1 MRLPKGITLRITLLG
16 WLVTLVTLGVF
27 VMVIV
32 PEQKREFELSLE
44 SKARGVAVSIRG
56 VAAGAA
62 VSEDYS
68 EVVDQ
73 AMQVLSGDK
82 AIDYVVMTKNDGF
95 SIVIDRSTWKTEK
108 LGDTWH
114 PAARIPASSIGI
126 SPLFG
131 RRVFQYAFPFDY
143 SGIQWGWIHVGLS
156 LDAYDQSVRRTYART
171 GALTVLCGA
180 LSLLISL
187 VYAARLVRPIHIL
200 RSAVEKVARGDLH
213 ARAEVRSRD
222 EIERLA
228 EAFNGMAQTI
238 LGRNQILES
247 VSFAAKQFLSAADPD
262 AVAKEVLERVGQAT
276 GASRAYVLKIGTQ
289 EGPGQLAPQQEW
301 SSSATLSSRAEWECF
316 PWQGAGV
323 CHWIE
328 LLKDGRIVTAK
339 PAQLE
344 KAVRDS
350 IDPRIRS
357 MIFIPIVVA
366 GEWWGVIGLDD
377 FVQDRDWGEAERDS
391 LRAVADMLGASI
403 ARQRV
408 QSALVEAKE
417 TLEQRVLERTGE
429 LQKAQQLLAQNLE
442 RLDLALD
449 CAEEA
454 LWDWNVVENRTYYS
468 ERWSRMLGYV
478 PDEIGDSVEIFER
491 LVHPD
496 DFIVAMEKLR
506 AHMEGQS
513 ESYQAEFRM
522 KAKDGGWRW
531 IRARGKVVA
540 RAADGSPLR
549 VTGTHLNITA
559 NKQAEDAL
567 IELSRQA
574 GMAEIATGVL
584 HNVGNVLNSV
594 NVSTSLVA
602 GKIRELR
609 VDNLVALI
617 HMLEQHSGDLPE
629 FLTTDPKGQRVIPY
643 LAKLG
648 GHFQSERNGWLEE
661 LELLSSHVG
670 HIKQIVATQQS
681 YAKVSGLVE
690 HICLSDLV
698 DDAIR
703 ILEPGLVRHGVKI
716 ERDFE
721 PLPVIAADKHQ
732 ILQILL
738 NLLRNARQAIKQG
751 DGEERVIRLCIRRL
765 GENRISLAVEDTGV
779 GLPPENLTRIFAH
792 GFTTKADGHGFGL
805 HSCALAASLMGG
817 SLRAESP
824 GLGHGAT
831 FILELPLKTAAE
843 IKEKSL
849 I

>member
-1 MRLPKGITLRITLLG
+1 MRLPRGITLRITLLG
-16 WLVTLVTLGVF
+16 WMVTLVTLGIF
-27 VMVIV
+27 VMVLV

-68 EVVDQ
+68 AVVDQ

-95 SIVIDRSTWKTEK
+95 SIVIDRSTWRIEK
-108 LGDTWH
+108 LGDTWR
-114 PAARIPASSIGI
+114 PATRTPASSIGA
-126 SPLFG
+126 SRLFG

-156 LDAYDQSVRRTYART
+156 LDAYDESVRRTYKGT
-171 GALTVLCGA
+171 GALAVLCGG

-200 RSAVEKVARGDLH
+200 HAAVEKVAQGDLG

-222 EIERLA
+222 EIQRLA
-228 EAFNGMAQTI
+228 EAFNDMARTI

-262 AVAKEVLERVGQAT
+262 AVAPEVLERIGQAT
-276 GASRAYVLKIGTQ
+276 GASRAYVLKICAQ
-289 EGPGQLAPQQEW
+289 DGPLRLAPRQEW
-301 SSSATLSSRAEWECF
+301 SSPGTRTGEEQWERF
-316 PWQGAGV
+316 RWQGEGV
-323 CHWIE
+323 DRWVE
-328 LLKDGRIVTAK
+328 LLKGGQIVTAK
-339 PAQLE
+339 PAE
-344 KAVRDS
+344 MDRAARDS

-357 MIFIPIVVA
+357 MIAIPIVVA
-366 GEWWGVIGLDD
+366 GAWWGVIGLDD
-377 FVQDRDWGEAERDS
+377 FVQERDWGEAESDS
-391 LRAVADMLGASI
+391 LRAVADMLGASM

-417 TLEQRVLERTGE
+417 TLEQRVQERTSE
-429 LQKAQQLLAQNLE
+429 LQEQIEAKDRAHAALAAAQQ
-442 RLDLALD
+442 R
-449 CAEEA
+449 
-454 LWDWNVVENRTYYS
+454 
-468 ERWSRMLGYV
+468 
-478 PDEIGDSVEIFER
+478 F
-491 LVHPD
+491 
-496 DFIVAMEKLR
+496 
-506 AHMEGQS
+506 
-513 ESYQAEFRM
+513 
-522 KAKDGGWRW
+522 
-531 IRARGKVVA
+531 
-540 RAADGSPLR
+540 
-549 VTGTHLNITA
+549 
-559 NKQAEDAL
+559 
-567 IELSRQA
+567 IELSRAA

-602 GKIRELR
+602 GKIRESR

-629 FLTTDPKGQRVIPY
+629 FLATDPKGQRVIPY

-648 GHFQSERNGWLEE
+648 GHFQSERDGLLEE

-690 HICLSDLV
+690 NVRLSDLV
-698 DDAIR
+698 EDALR
-703 ILEPGLVRHGVKI
+703 ILEPGLVRHEIKV

-721 PLPVIAADKHQ
+721 TLPAIAADKHQ

-738 NLLRNARQAIKQG
+738 NLLRNAKEAIRQG
-751 DGEERVIRLCIRRL
+751 DCEGEKSIRIRTRRL
-765 GENRISLAVEDTGV
+765 GESRISLAVQDTGV
-779 GLPPENLTRIFAH
+779 GLPPENLTRIFGH

-805 HSCALAASLMGG
+805 HSCALAASQMGG
-817 SLRAESP
+817 SLRAESE

-831 FILELPLKTAAE
+831 FMLELPLKNTGDV
-843 IKEKSL
+843 KEKSL
-849 I
+849 HELTRPA

>member
-1 MRLPKGITLRITLLG
+1 
-16 WLVTLVTLGVF
+16 
-27 VMVIV
+27 
-32 PEQKREFELSLE
+32 
-44 SKARGVAVSIRG
+44 
-56 VAAGAA
+56 
-62 VSEDYS
+62 
-68 EVVDQ
+68 
-73 AMQVLSGDK
+73 
-82 AIDYVVMTKNDGF
+82 
-95 SIVIDRSTWKTEK
+95 
-108 LGDTWH
+108 
-114 PAARIPASSIGI
+114 
-126 SPLFG
+126 
-131 RRVFQYAFPFDY
+131 
-143 SGIQWGWIHVGLS
+143 
-156 LDAYDQSVRRTYART
+156 
-171 GALTVLCGA
+171 
-180 LSLLISL
+180 
-187 VYAARLVRPIHIL
+187 
-200 RSAVEKVARGDLH
+200 
-213 ARAEVRSRD
+213 
-222 EIERLA
+222 
-228 EAFNGMAQTI
+228 
-238 LGRNQILES
+238 
-247 VSFAAKQFLSAADPD
+247 
-262 AVAKEVLERVGQAT
+262 
-276 GASRAYVLKIGTQ
+276 
-289 EGPGQLAPQQEW
+289 
-301 SSSATLSSRAEWECF
+301 
-316 PWQGAGV
+316 
-323 CHWIE
+323 
-328 LLKDGRIVTAK
+328 
-339 PAQLE
+339 
-344 KAVRDS
+344 
-350 IDPRIRS
+350 
-357 MIFIPIVVA
+357 
-366 GEWWGVIGLDD
+366 
-377 FVQDRDWGEAERDS
+377 
-391 LRAVADMLGASI
+391 
-403 ARQRV
+403 
-408 QSALVEAKE
+408 
-417 TLEQRVLERTGE
+417 
-429 LQKAQQLLAQNLE
+429 
-442 RLDLALD
+442 
-449 CAEEA
+449 
-454 LWDWNVVENRTYYS
+454 
-468 ERWSRMLGYV
+468 MLGYV